1 MKVYTKTGDTGKT
14 SLRDGVRVS
23 KDDIRIEA
31 NGEIDALNASLGV
44 VRAMAKDENVRE
56 RVKRIQLFLMQI
68 TGRVALSVDGGDDES
83 LNGMTAEMEREI
95 DRMAC
100 PGAFQFRVPG
110 DDQLSAFIH
119 IARTACRKAE
129 RRLWTLEREYPVGG
143 DVMRFMNRLSDY
155 LFVLADRP

>member
-23 KDDIRIEA
+23 KDDIRIET

-44 VRAMAKDENVRE
+44 VRAMVKDENVRE
-56 RVKRIQLFLMQI
+56 RVKRIQLLLMQI
-68 TGRVALSVDGGDDES
+68 MGRVALSGGGEDDGS
-83 LNGMTAEMEREI
+83 LNGMTVEMEQEI
-95 DRMAC
+95 DRLAC
-100 PGAFQFRVPG
+100 PGTFRFRVPG

-119 IARTACRKAE
+119 MARTACRKAE
-129 RRLWTLEREYPVGG
+129 RRLWTMEREYPVGG
-143 DVMRFMNRLSDY
+143 DVMCFMNRLSDY